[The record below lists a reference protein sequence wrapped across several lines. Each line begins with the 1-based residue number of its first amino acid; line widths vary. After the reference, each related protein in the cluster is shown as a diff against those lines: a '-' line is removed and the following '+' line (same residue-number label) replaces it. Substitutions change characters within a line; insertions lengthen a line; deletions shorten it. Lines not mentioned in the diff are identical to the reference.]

1 MRCSVYLLCKLRHGA
16 FACFLKKWRE
26 HILLKYLISAT
37 ELLITLA
44 VISGLILGYMKLSYN
59 NLAGTAAFIGVC
71 AGILGAG
78 VMAYLKNFTKLIDTM
93 IANFII
99 FSISL
104 GMLMIF
110 FVFAALRRKFPRAGT
125 SVSLAALTAVLASA
139 LIYALPDFIGYPVTI
154 WLNENGVFST
164 NVLFKNIGAVLGGV
178 LMLVTCIA
186 VRAGA
191 VRLSRKAAFVIMTLA
206 LSSNAVR
213 QLMVMVNV
221 LISKR
226 WVKSNTFLFNIAKF
240 STNHSEVFLYVSM
253 GIALLVP
260 VGLLI
265 KSVRAKE
272 PYDNPAQKRKIK
284 KKYIVI
290 RRWATTVVSC
300 LAVSVICM
308 TAVKAYVNKPVEL
321 SPVEHAPESDGNICV
336 PFEMVDDGH
345 LHRFGYNTESGKEI
359 RFIVIK
365 KPNSSSY
372 GIGLDACDICGETG
386 YYEKD
391 GQVVCKL
398 CDVVMNINTIGFKGG
413 CNPIVIDY
421 KIENGTIYVPISGLL
436 EHESEF
442 KGRM

>member
-1 MRCSVYLLCKLRHGA
+1 M
-16 FACFLKKWRE
+16 
-26 HILLKYLISAT
+26 LKYLISAT
-37 ELLITLA
+37 ELLITAA

-59 NLAGTAAFIGVC
+59 NLAGKIAAFTGVC

-78 VMAYLKNFTKLIDTM
+78 IMAYLKNFTKLIDTM
-93 IANFII
+93 IANFIV

-104 GMLMIF
+104 GMLVIF
-110 FVFAALRRKFPRAGT
+110 FIFAALRRKLPRAGT
-125 SVSLAALTAVLASA
+125 LVSLIALTAVLAAA
-139 LIYALPDFIGYPVTI
+139 LFYALPDFIGYPVTI

-164 NVLFKNIGAVLGGV
+164 NVLFKNIGAVLGGI

-191 VRLSRKAAFVIMTLA
+191 VRLSRKAAFVIMTVA
-206 LSSNAVR
+206 LTSNAVR

-240 STNHSEVFLYVSM
+240 STNHSEVFLYVSI

-260 VGLLI
+260 IGLLI

-321 SPVEHAPESDGNICV
+321 SPVEHAPEADGNICV
-336 PFEMVDDGH
+336 PFEMVEDGH

>member
-1 MRCSVYLLCKLRHGA
+1 MNN
-16 FACFLKKWRE
+16 
-26 HILLKYLISAT
+26 LLKYLISTT
-37 ELLITLA
+37 ELLITA
-44 VISGLILGYMKLSYN
+44 AIGVGLILAYIRLSYN
-59 NLAGTAAFIGVC
+59 SLACRVSCIAGICTGIVTAA
-71 AGILGAG
+71 

-93 IANFII
+93 ISNFII
-99 FSISL
+99 FTVSL
-104 GMLMIF
+104 GMLVIF
-110 FVFAALRRKFPRAGT
+110 FLFAALRKKLPRVGT
-125 SVSLAALTAVLASA
+125 FVSLTALTAVLASY
-139 LIYALPDFIGYPVTI
+139 LLYALPDFIGYPVTI

-164 NVLFKNIGAVLGGV
+164 NVLFKNIGAVLGGI
-178 LMLVTCIA
+178 LMIVTCIA
-186 VRAGA
+186 VRAGT
-191 VRLSRKAAFVIMTLA
+191 VRLAKTAAFVIMTLA
-206 LSSNAVR
+206 LSANAVR
-213 QLMVMVNV
+213 QMTVIINV

-226 WVKSNTFLFNIAKF
+226 WIRSNTVLFNIVKF
-240 STNHSEVFLYVSM
+240 STNHADVFIYAAM
-253 GIALLVP
+253 CIALLIP
-260 VGLLI
+260 TALLI
-265 KSVRAKE
+265 KSARAKE

-284 KKYIVI
+284 KKHIVI
-290 RRWATTVVSC
+290 RRWSATVAAC
-300 LAVSVICM
+300 LVTSVLCM

-321 SPVEHAPESDGNICV
+321 SPVEHAPEIDGNICV
-336 PFEMVDDGH
+336 SFEMVEDGH

-421 KIENGTIYVPISGLL
+421 KIENGQILVPISGLL

-442 KGRM
+442 RGRM